1 MCIQWPR
8 VLYSIV
14 ITWPSNPH
22 ISQFSRPCNE
32 FTNGWSMLPCKKW
45 YFCSKLFLCHIEYI
59 LQTSRMIHTHTCVSD
74 SPVQIP
80 VTWPQGTYGLMK
92 TTNGCPGNNVDWEY
106 GWLEQDTDDVNM
118 NNTFSPDIQLY
129 LHGMVGYFNSIALL
143 RRFRLVLVLVF
154 CLERTV
160 RTLYHWATELP
171 DYLTNNQSP

>member
-1 MCIQWPR
+1 M
-8 VLYSIV
+8 YS
-14 ITWPSNPH
+14 
-22 ISQFSRPCNE
+22 
-32 FTNGWSMLPCKKW
+32 CKKR
-45 YFCSKLFLCHIEYI
+45 YFCSKLFHIEYI
-59 LQTSRMIHTHTCVSD
+59 IQTSRMIYTHTCVSD

-154 CLERTV
+154 CLDGPREYST
-160 RTLYHWATELP
+160 TELP
-171 DYLTNNQSP
+171 SYPIISPTTNNQSP